1 MTLLI
6 LVGILLAIVFGVRRY
21 VASLDSQQKT
31 AIKDGINEVF
41 VRAER
46 EGRFPRHPAFETD
59 YLRDYPGLQKI
70 EENYS
75 VIREECEALMQRR
88 ENLVPMASLG
98 GGYTAGDTHS
108 AQWTTLMFKSG
119 QFIEENCELAPRTA
133 AVLRGVPRVYTAFFS
148 VLEPNQHIQPHYG
161 YYKGFIRYHMGVMVP
176 RNNADECCWIRVNA
190 DPDDNAADDK
200 GLIDRGERYFWHDG
214 EGVMLDDTFMH
225 EAANDSDEVRVILF
239 LDVARRMPWYL
250 DLFNRLVLFVIH
262 REASVRRIREAAR
275 IKL

>member
-88 ENLVPMASLG
+88 ENLVPMASLEMETLDTRMVQEPMLSFG
-98 GGYTAGDTHS
+98 G
-108 AQWTTLMFKSG
+108 
-119 QFIEENCELAPRTA
+119 
-133 AVLRGVPRVYTAFFS
+133 
-148 VLEPNQHIQPHYG
+148 
-161 YYKGFIRYHMGVMVP
+161 
-176 RNNADECCWIRVNA
+176 
-190 DPDDNAADDK
+190 
-200 GLIDRGERYFWHDG
+200 
-214 EGVMLDDTFMH
+214 
-225 EAANDSDEVRVILF
+225 
-239 LDVARRMPWYL
+239 
-250 DLFNRLVLFVIH
+250 
-262 REASVRRIREAAR
+262 
-275 IKL
+275 